1 MATFFDYIKDPDAI
15 YTQSFERV
23 RAAVPALADLPP
35 SIAPLVERI
44 IHASA
49 MPDVIDDLI
58 WSDNI
63 IDRAVSSLSRGKP
76 ILCDCQMLG
85 SGITSRFLPAQ
96 NPIIVTLNHA
106 DVASAAKRLETTRS
120 AAAVELWLPHIED
133 AIVAFGN
140 APTALFHLLERLA
153 SGWPKPA
160 AILGFPV
167 GFVGAAESKQALIE
181 SAHNSAF
188 ITLKGRR
195 GGSAMAAAAVN
206 ALTIMASATGRGDRL

>member
-1 MATFFDYIKDPDAI
+1 MSAVYDYIKDPDVI
-15 YTQSFERV
+15 YAQSFERV
-23 RAAVPALADLPP
+23 RAAVPALADLPK
-35 SIAPLVERI
+35 SVAPLVERI

-58 WSDNI
+58 WSDDI
-63 IDRAVSSLSRGKP
+63 VDRTMGCLRQGKP
-76 ILCDCQMLG
+76 IICDCQMLA
-85 SGITSRFLPAQ
+85 SGITAKFLPAK
-96 NPIIVTLNHA
+96 NPVIVTLNHA
-106 DVASAAKRLETTRS
+106 DVAAEAKMLGTTRS
-120 AAAVELWLPHIED
+120 AAAVDHWHDDIEG

-167 GFVGAAESKQALIE
+167 GFVGATESKDALI
-181 SAHNSAF
+181 ADAGKTPF
-188 ITLKGRR
+188 ITIKGRR

-206 ALTIMASATGRGDRL
+206 ALAIMASAATDGEQT